1 MGSGLT
7 ETANDASI
15 MHPDGFKELAG
26 LLMCFSNTKSKQ
38 EPESKRLQW
47 NVVSFEV
54 LWFIFYL

>member
-26 LLMCFSNTKSKQ
+26 LLMCFSAQNQNRSQ
-38 EPESKRLQW
+38 NL
-47 NVVSFEV
+47 NVFNGM
-54 LWFIFYL
+54 